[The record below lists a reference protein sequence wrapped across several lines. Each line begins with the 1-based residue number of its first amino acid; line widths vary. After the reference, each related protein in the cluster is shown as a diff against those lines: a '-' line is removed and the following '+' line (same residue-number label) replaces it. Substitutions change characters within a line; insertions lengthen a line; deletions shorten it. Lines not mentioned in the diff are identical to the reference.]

1 MPLRVEA
8 LFDLAAQTATNGRTT
23 VEFDKTLGYPTRI
36 AIGPDPAATGQR
48 ETIEVVDFA
57 IP

>member
-23 VEFDKTLGYPTRI
+23 VEFDDTGYPTRI